1 MATAVAVALQSAAGV
16 AATHSNIA
24 SASSSAAATATAAAA
39 EGEFVP
45 QTFVAVSWNVSLRTL
60 DLTFFT
66 WAHGAS
72 MASMESI
79 VRNE

>member
-24 SASSSAAATATAAAA
+24 SASSSAAATAAAA